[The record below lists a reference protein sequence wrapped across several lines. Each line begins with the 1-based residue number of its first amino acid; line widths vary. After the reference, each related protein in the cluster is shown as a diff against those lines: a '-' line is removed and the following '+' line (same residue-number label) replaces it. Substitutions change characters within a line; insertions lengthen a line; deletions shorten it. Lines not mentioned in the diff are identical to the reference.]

1 MLLSVRGRE
10 PSVTDREPSVT
21 GRGFRSVCFFTVRCR
36 AVFSTYSFPAQ
47 FPVSSVLFS
56 GPGVGAFDSSP
67 WRILFVGNVHIL
79 TNCSVRLG
87 WEHDAA
93 SRALPKTVSPALLTF
108 ISSSLLKIS
117 TNCRSK
123 CSCLRAVPQNG
134 DCCSADYG
142 DAIRHSYG
150 TDVRCSLCI
159 YTDCSHLCWLHSPK
173 LCIRS
178 SKPDRCRTEAKMSRN
193 KMRYLAR

>member
-1 MLLSVRGRE
+1 MLLSVTDRVPSVAAVLFSVRDRE

-21 GRGFRSVCFFTVRCR
+21 GRGFRSVGFFTVRCR

-56 GPGVGAFDSSP
+56 GPGVGAFDSFP

-79 TNCSVRLG
+79 TNCSVRLA

-108 ISSSLLKIS
+108 ISSLLFKDLNLLS
-117 TNCRSK
+117 EMPMPSCRSAERRLLF
-123 CSCLRAVPQNG
+123 CGLRRR
-134 DCCSADYG
+134 Y
-142 DAIRHSYG
+142 
-150 TDVRCSLCI
+150 
-159 YTDCSHLCWLHSPK
+159 
-173 LCIRS
+173 S
-178 SKPDRCRTEAKMSRN
+178 S
-193 KMRYLAR
+193 